1 MSVRKRLTIS
11 GVVQGV
17 GFRPFVWRRATGLGL
32 AGWVENRSGGVVAE
46 VQGPAAD
53 VAAFID
59 GLAAAAP
66 PLAVVER
73 VAVEEVTSRDESA
86 YEVRASAVQPG
97 RSTPLPADI
106 ATCHACLAEVND
118 PGDRRFGYPFTNC
131 TDCGPRYTIIEDLP
145 YDRAATTM
153 RSFGMCPDC
162 AAEYRDPASRR
173 FHAQSNACPTCGP
186 TVWFC
191 SAGGVVVERSRADV
205 VAEAAIETARE
216 LLVAGGIL
224 ALKGIGGFHL
234 VCDATNDMAV
244 ARLREHKHRMGK
256 PLAVMVQDVAAARAF
271 ARVNAD
277 EERLLESRERPIV
290 LLRKVDAPMP
300 ARGRQVAGSGAAQV
314 SSRWA
319 EAAQGSSSLHRSP
332 SPPVLSVTLALEVAP
347 GNDFVGVLLPYS
359 PLHHLLIA
367 GLPPLVMTSGNLS
380 EESIVSDNAAAAR
393 VLGPIADG
401 FLFHDRDIHMAC
413 DDSVV
418 RCVAGGVMPI
428 RRSRGY
434 APLPVPLGGE
444 GPSVLAV
451 GGELKSAV
459 CITRGDHAFMSQHIG
474 DLGNLETL
482 DALGRTVGHLLRLFR
497 VEPEAVVA
505 DLHPG
510 YLSTEWARRFAGERG
525 IPFMQVQHHEA
536 HVAALRAEAR
546 LAETEPLIG
555 VCFDGTGYGRDGMI
569 QGGEFFVG
577 DGLGLRRA
585 AHLDHF
591 PLPGGDASIRHP
603 WRAALAVLHAAGIP
617 WHDRLP
623 SVRAAHGAGV
633 LRQQLQRSL
642 NCVATSSM
650 GRLFDAVASLAGA
663 RHEVSYEAEA
673 ALNLEAL
680 AVGQEDVGGY
690 AFAVPS
696 GANAAA
702 ELAGAGVDGGAA
714 AAAFRIGWQPVIA
727 AVVSDVVSGVPPA
740 LIAARFHAG
749 VAAMIVEVCTQLR
762 AGGAGETVGLTGGV
776 FQNAVLTAQA
786 SAALAAAGFR
796 AVMHRV
802 VPPNDGGL
810 ALGQVVLGRESVRAT
825 GLFRCN
831 VLRCEANTP

>member
-1 MSVRKRLTIS
+1 MRKRLTIT

-32 AGWVENRSGGVVAE
+32 TGWVENRAGGVVAE
-46 VQGPAAD
+46 VQGPTAD

-66 PLAVVER
+66 PLAAVER
-73 VAVEEVTSRDESA
+73 IATDEVAPHDDSA
-86 YEVRASAVQPG
+86 FEIRASRSQPDG
-97 RSTPLPADI
+97 STPVPADI
-106 ATCHACLAEVND
+106 ATCPACLAEVGD
-118 PGDRRFGYPFTNC
+118 HGDRRHGYPFTNC
-131 TDCGPRYTIIEDLP
+131 TDCGPRYTIIENLP
-145 YDRAATTM
+145 YDRTATTM
-153 RSFGMCPDC
+153 RSFAMCPAC
-162 AAEYRDPASRR
+162 AAEYHDPASRR
-173 FHAQSNACPTCGP
+173 FHAQPNACPVCGP
-186 TVWFC
+186 NVWFC
-191 SAGGVVVERSRADV
+191 RAGHVVVERPRATV
-205 VAEAAIETARE
+205 VAQAAIEAARE

-234 VCDATNDMAV
+234 VCDATNDAAV
-244 ARLREHKHRMGK
+244 ARLRERKHRMGK
-256 PLAVMVQDVAAARAF
+256 PLAVMVEDVAAARAF

-277 EERLLESRERPIV
+277 ETRLLESRERPIV
-290 LLRKVDAPMP
+290 LLRKLAGRVL
-300 ARGRQVAGSGAAQV
+300 AR
-314 SSRWA
+314 
-319 EAAQGSSSLHRSP
+319 
-332 SPPVLSVTLALEVAP
+332 EVAP

-359 PLHHLLIA
+359 PLHHLLVA

-380 EESIVSDNAAAAR
+380 EEPIVRDNAAAAR
-393 VLGPIADG
+393 VLGAIADG

-418 RCVAGGVMPI
+418 RCVAGAAVPL

-434 APLPVPLGGE
+434 APLPVPLGGD

-459 CITRGDHAFMSQHIG
+459 CITRRDHAFMSQHIG

-510 YLSTEWARRFAGERG
+510 YLSTEWARRFAAERG
-525 IPFMQVQHHEA
+525 IPLVHVQHHEA

-546 LAETEPLIG
+546 LEDAEPLIG
-555 VCFDGTGYGRDGMI
+555 VCFDGTGYGRDGTI

-577 DGLGLRRA
+577 DGRGLRRA

-603 WRAALAVLHAAGIP
+603 WRTALAMLHAAGVP
-617 WHDRLP
+617 WDDRLP
-623 SVRAAHGAGV
+623 SLRAAHGAAV
-633 LRQQLQRSL
+633 LRHQLERRL

-650 GRLFDAVASLAGA
+650 GRLFDAVASLAGV

-680 AVGQEDVGGY
+680 AAGQADAGRYGFELPEGCVGEQDGARDDGTDGTG
-690 AFAVPS
+690 ARVP
-696 GANAAA
+696 A
-702 ELAGAGVDGGAA
+702 L
-714 AAAFRIGWQPVIA
+714 RIGWRPVVA
-727 AVVSDVVSGVPPA
+727 AVASDAVAGVPA
-740 LIAARFHAG
+740 ERIAARFHAG
-749 VAAMIVEVCTQLR
+749 VAAMIVEICSRLR
-762 AGGAGETVGLTGGV
+762 ASGAGETVGLTGGV
-776 FQNAVLTAQA
+776 FQNAVLVELALA
-786 SAALAAAGFR
+786 SLAAAGFR
-796 AVMHRV
+796 VVMHRV

-810 ALGQVVLGRESVRAT
+810 ALGQGVAMRKHEDRNLHTSPHAQAG
-825 GLFRCN
+825 G
-831 VLRCEANTP
+831 